1 MQMHWLDALFG
12 QIVLSRSPR
21 YFSDGWGPLSERDA
35 LLEPPRAPSDLNDLV
50 IGRAVREGHLLV
62 QEGRFKSPAATELMP
77 PACHAARFQLMLPAG
92 ADARPPVCL
101 LLAASGDEGF
111 GRRRSLAEGLALHG
125 IGALLLENPY
135 YGARR
140 PPGQRSVAVRT
151 VIDLLL
157 MFRAAAVESLAL
169 LQWLRARGH
178 DRLGISGF
186 SMGGSLAAYTAALY
200 PDPLAVIPVAAA
212 HAIAPIFEEGV
223 LSDLADWGA
232 LGSEVGA
239 TPAIRRHLCDVLA
252 PASITAL
259 PPPPALRSAI
269 LLAAQED
276 GFVPPSSTLRLAEH
290 WQDAEVRHLP
300 GGHVSAAL
308 TQRSAIIRAV
318 CDAFSLLAQV
328 RPSKAPPRDPP
339 FRP

>member
-1 MQMHWLDALFG
+1 MHWLDALFG

-178 DRLGISGF
+178 DRIGISGF

-276 GFVPPSSTLRLAEH
+276 GFVPPSSTQRLAEH

-339 FRP
+339 FRL